1 MGRVRNYLCS
11 TMTEAR
17 SASLSL
23 LYIEGGL
30 SLSIDGFDAHVVAHY
45 AIYAENGSRPA
56 PAISLVSIN

>member
-1 MGRVRNYLCS
+1 
-11 TMTEAR
+11 MTEAR